1 MRAGFP
7 QSEMSESKSAIVEIQ
22 DVAVED
28 MKVILNFIY
37 GVLLATPDSDE
48 RFPLLVLAID
58 RLGLQVNLVLF
69 C

>member
-48 RFPLLVLAID
+48 RLHSLVLAID